1 MDGKI
6 TTTDLRKLF
15 PKMTETEATRMIA
28 DIAASDLQGN
38 GAIDLSQFRTM
49 LQQYFTSESQI
60 DWPKHPKPASKS
72 DTSRKAKLQALEPH
86 CFRTVDDD
94 DDSHSSCAASSVS
107 SISQTLSRF
116 ESASDPEDSEEE
128 EEVQQAEK
136 GGLQSG
142 FSDRKLPGA
151 PKVKLAK
158 SGTLEEATVKGDVL
172 RGRLA
177 HIYLEKSDMS
187 GEIGGRSFLDLAAR
201 ACADAVA
208 AAGKARMLRTWGQAL
223 LFRGRAMLR
232 LGRRTEAWRSG
243 VDSANR
249 CQEAGDG
256 PGLCRAYILCG
267 EIRIEN
273 GDLSGAQEILEQAQD
288 IAQRCNEDELGK
300 QAEALLERTKIKA
313 PVAVQQIEDEV
324 AVVKEETVSQ
334 VAASSVA
341 AAPAKKG
348 LDPVVVRKTVMKL
361 VQDAIA
367 DDGDLEVDSPFMEA
381 GMDSLSSVSLTSM
394 LAKEFGM
401 AMSPSL
407 VFDFP
412 NVRALEEHLIQEYES
427 QQKHGS
433 KNKLSLRLNRTAN
446 HSNHATLATHSLL
459 MAGDR
464 GALQPEKG
472 SQNAAAKL
480 NREGVQAFA
489 KGDFQQAITAFTEA
503 FRMLEEAPVSAED
516 DVASRA
522 RARELAV
529 SLVNRARAQIGA
541 GDPVKAEQDALH
553 ASNLDPTYGRAKTVL
568 AEAYQKQGRTK
579 EAEALLAESP
589 PSVLGTLPALGKI
602 LTSASWR
609 ALAAYA
615 LLAVLLFALLTLHR
629 RLALDALYGRQPV
642 LGDPELREVLR
653 YSSGY
658 GVGSF
663 PARVR
668 PEQVEDAARA
678 MKIASTQ
685 EWLAFIKQAFGKQ
698 ALSEDGKL
706 LLFSWGNVPKQGK
719 GGKDPSAWMG
729 MLAFVPK
736 NVNPAVLMQ
745 LLPERAA
752 FGRLKRL
759 GHSARSWLQK
769 HFGLGSA
776 AGGLLPLA
784 LYVQG
789 TVADEQR
796 LPQQLTFARL
806 ALLLV
811 VAIATAIG
819 YGIYVALISLHD
831 FRRHPAMAELS
842 DPSGRFIV
850 ALEKDL
856 KEEMPGPRMAQ
867 MSCVQPLLVND

>member
-1 MDGKI
+1 
-6 TTTDLRKLF
+6 
-15 PKMTETEATRMIA
+15 
-28 DIAASDLQGN
+28 
-38 GAIDLSQFRTM
+38 
-49 LQQYFTSESQI
+49 
-60 DWPKHPKPASKS
+60 
-72 DTSRKAKLQALEPH
+72 
-86 CFRTVDDD
+86 
-94 DDSHSSCAASSVS
+94 
-107 SISQTLSRF
+107 
-116 ESASDPEDSEEE
+116 
-128 EEVQQAEK
+128 
-136 GGLQSG
+136 
-142 FSDRKLPGA
+142 
-151 PKVKLAK
+151 
-158 SGTLEEATVKGDVL
+158 
-172 RGRLA
+172 
-177 HIYLEKSDMS
+177 
-187 GEIGGRSFLDLAAR
+187 
-201 ACADAVA
+201 
-208 AAGKARMLRTWGQAL
+208 
-223 LFRGRAMLR
+223 
-232 LGRRTEAWRSG
+232 
-243 VDSANR
+243 
-249 CQEAGDG
+249 
-256 PGLCRAYILCG
+256 
-267 EIRIEN
+267 
-273 GDLSGAQEILEQAQD
+273 
-288 IAQRCNEDELGK
+288 
-300 QAEALLERTKIKA
+300 
-313 PVAVQQIEDEV
+313 
-324 AVVKEETVSQ
+324 
-334 VAASSVA
+334 
-341 AAPAKKG
+341 
-348 LDPVVVRKTVMKL
+348 
-361 VQDAIA
+361 
-367 DDGDLEVDSPFMEA
+367 
-381 GMDSLSSVSLTSM
+381 
-394 LAKEFGM
+394 
-401 AMSPSL
+401 
-407 VFDFP
+407 
-412 NVRALEEHLIQEYES
+412 
-427 QQKHGS
+427 
-433 KNKLSLRLNRTAN
+433 
-446 HSNHATLATHSLL
+446 

-541 GDPVKAEQDALH
+541 GDPVKAEQDALQ
-553 ASNLDPTYGRAKTVL
+553 ASNLDPSYGRAKTVL

-579 EAEALLAESP
+579 EAEALLVSP
-589 PSVLGTLPALGKI
+589 PSALGTLPALGKI

-615 LLAVLLFALLTLHR
+615 LLAVLFFVLLTVHR

-653 YSSGY
+653 YTSGY

-663 PARVR
+663 PVRVR
-668 PEQVEDAARA
+668 PEKVEDAARA

-698 ALSEDGKL
+698 ALNEDGKL
-706 LLFSWGNVPKQGK
+706 LLFSWGNMPKQGK
-719 GGKDPSAWMG
+719 GKTDPSAWMG

-811 VAIATAIG
+811 VAIAAAIS

-856 KEEMPGPRMAQ
+856 KEEMHELKPRVLDDGKTIITMNWFIHLPGNFSFFSRLF
-867 MSCVQPLLVND
+867 QPLLMITNLVGIGSSVPGAQGGDIKPPSWGGLLQRCFQVIGLLPSWLHLLRRSLPGAVQVSPLWEVQLGFRTDQGTPPRGQVILWDASRGHFAEVVGEKALEKLGREIAMRQAAATKLITSAAISETGGIQKAEGGPDPRSMSLERCYEVLKLNREDMRAAQSISKEEGKACLARAFRLRVLEDPDAEKRKVEEVGLALDVLMRRISLSLEM